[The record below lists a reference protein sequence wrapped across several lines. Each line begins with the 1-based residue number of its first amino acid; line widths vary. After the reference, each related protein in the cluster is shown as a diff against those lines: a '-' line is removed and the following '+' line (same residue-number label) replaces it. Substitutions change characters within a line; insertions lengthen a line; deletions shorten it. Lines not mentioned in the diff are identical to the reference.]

1 MDDDEPAMQRL
12 KQTDR
17 TLRLVNF
24 RLVQLRH
31 THDQLLA
38 AQAELLT

>member
-1 MDDDEPAMQRL
+1 
-12 KQTDR
+12 
-17 TLRLVNF
+17 VNF